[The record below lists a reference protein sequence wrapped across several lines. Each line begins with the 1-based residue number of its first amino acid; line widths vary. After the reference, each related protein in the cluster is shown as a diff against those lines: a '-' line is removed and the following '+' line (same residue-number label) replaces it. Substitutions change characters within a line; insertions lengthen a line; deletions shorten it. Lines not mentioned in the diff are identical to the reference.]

1 MRRLQ
6 KFSET
11 WLSPS
16 RLGARIPMI
25 SLIQTLAVAEYLN
38 FRHAANFLGV
48 SPSSVSERI
57 RTLEEDLGIRLF
69 ERHARGVRLTEAGR
83 HFVEGVAAGIDRLEY
98 AVNTAGAFARGDLG
112 RIRIGVYA
120 LIPGSFLDDLLSRYR
135 KEYPGVTIEIS
146 EGTARDIIFQL
157 RADQVDV
164 AFVAGAP
171 DLPDRHTRRIWS
183 EPLVAVLPADHP
195 LANGNGVTWDDLAGE
210 AFLVRHN
217 GTGPQVY
224 ELIIQRLAG
233 RWEAAPAILRCDV
246 ERCTLM
252 QMIAQGFGVTVAGK
266 AAARVDVPGVV
277 YRPFNDEPELVP
289 FSAVWSPY
297 NQSAILR
304 NLIDLAG
311 TMGRSIAPV

>member
-1 MRRLQ
+1 MRRLT
-6 KFSET
+6 KLSET
-11 WLSPS
+11 WQSSS

-25 SLIQTLAVAEYLN
+25 SLIQALTVAEYLN
-38 FRHAANFLGV
+38 FRHAANVLGV

-57 RTLEEDLGIRLF
+57 KTLEADLGILLF

-83 HFVEGVAAGIDRLEY
+83 HFVEGVAAGIDRLEH

-112 RIRIGVYA
+112 RIRVGVYA
-120 LIPGSFLDDLLSRYR
+120 LIPGSFLDDLLARYR
-135 KEYPGVTIEIS
+135 KEHPGVTIEIS

-157 RADQVDV
+157 RSDQVDI

-171 DLPDRHTRRIWS
+171 DLPDCHTRRIWN
-183 EPLVAVLPADHP
+183 EPLVAVLPAEHP
-195 LANGNGVTWDDLAGE
+195 LAQSNGVTWDDLAGE

-224 ELIIQRLAG
+224 ELIIQRLCRTVG
-233 RWEAAPAILRCDV
+233 RRTAILRCDV

-252 QMIAQGFGVTVAGK
+252 HDC
-266 AAARVDVPGVV
+266 RVSASRSPGRPRADRRPGVV
-277 YRPFNDEPELVP
+277 YRPCRDAPEPVP

-304 NLIDLAG
+304 NLVDLAG
-311 TMGRSIAPV
+311 TMGRSIAAS